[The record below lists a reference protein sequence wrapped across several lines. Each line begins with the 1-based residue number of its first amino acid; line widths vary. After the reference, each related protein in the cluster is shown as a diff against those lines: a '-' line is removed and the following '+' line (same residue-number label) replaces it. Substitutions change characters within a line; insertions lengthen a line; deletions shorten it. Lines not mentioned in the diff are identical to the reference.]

1 MPMVSGN
8 DPFPV
13 ISAPGADA
21 VASAKKGVLA
31 FHARSAALHART
43 WPRRART

>member
-13 ISAPGADA
+13 TSAPGVDA

-31 FHARSAALHART
+31 FPARSAALHAHT
-43 WPRRART
+43 WPRHAKM